1 MNVIFDTVDKLK
13 NKTLR
18 NCFCRL
24 TLAKKENK
32 KSKRKEEKPITTD
45 LKMEEMKNKILALET
60 VYDKFYGDFNK
71 FLSK

>member
-1 MNVIFDTVDKLK
+1 MLNRVDKLK

-24 TLAKKENK
+24 TLCRKENK
-32 KSKRKEEKPITTD
+32 KSKRKEEKTTNID
-45 LKMEEMKNKILALET
+45 LKMEEMKKKIKALEK
-60 VYDKFYGDFNK
+60 VYDQFYADFNK